1 VVTSTQDI
9 VDRYVI
15 GTRLRLREV
24 HDADGTVTQKSSH
37 KVRLDT
43 GPHEVACT
51 NLYLN
56 NQEWNLLSSLPAHTL
71 RKRRHIA
78 RFGGAPVAIDQH
90 EDGSLVAE
98 IDDGE
103 QTPAGIPDWLDTLQ
117 DVSKDEAWTG
127 AGLAL
132 ARGAA
137 QPAAR

>member
-1 VVTSTQDI
+1 MM
-9 VDRYVI
+9 RM
-15 GTRLRLREV
+15 G
-24 HDADGTVTQKSSH
+24 
-37 KVRLDT
+37 
-43 GPHEVACT
+43 
-51 NLYLN
+51 
-56 NQEWNLLSSLPAHTL
+56 
-71 RKRRHIA
+71 RHIA
-78 RFGGAPVAIDQH
+78 RFGGATVAIDRH

-132 ARGAA
+132 ARGDA